1 MAIDLELAT
10 NPDPRCACLL
20 LLDTSGSMAGAPLDA
35 LNAGLRT
42 FQNDLQ
48 DDGLARQRVE
58 IAIVTFGGVVTTV
71 QEFISARD
79 FAAPFLSANG
89 GTPMGEA
96 ILDGIQK
103 VRTRKQTYK
112 DNGVPYYQPWV
123 FLITDG
129 APTDEWKQAAEAVR
143 RESAARSLTFFAVA
157 VHQANIETLKAITDR
172 VIKLD
177 GINFREL
184 FLWLSSSQKRVSGS
198 KPGEQTALP
207 PTSFGSPV

>member
-1 MAIDLELAT
+1 MAINLELAT

-20 LLDTSGSMAGAPLDA
+20 LLDTSGSMTGAPLDA
-35 LNAGLRT
+35 LNAGLQT

-48 DDGLARQRVE
+48 EDGLARQRVE
-58 IAIVTFGGVVTTV
+58 IAIVTFGGGVTIV
-71 QEFISARD
+71 QDFISARD
-79 FAAPFLSANG
+79 FTAPHLSAHG

-96 ILDGIQK
+96 IVTGIQMVK
-103 VRTRKQTYK
+103 HRKQTYK

-129 APTDEWKQAAEAVR
+129 DPTDEWKLAAEMAR
-143 RESAARSLTFFAVA
+143 RESAAKSLTFFAAA
-157 VHQANIETLKAITDR
+157 VHQANTDTLKMITDR

-184 FLWLSSSQKRVSGS
+184 FLWLSASQKRVSGS
-198 KPGEQTALP
+198 KPGDQTALP
-207 PTSFGSPV
+207 ATTFGSPV

>member
-35 LNAGLRT
+35 LNAGLKA

-48 DDGLARQRVE
+48 EDGLARQRVE
-58 IAIVTFGGVVTTV
+58 IAIVTFGGHVTTV
-71 QEFISARD
+71 QEFISARE
-79 FAAPFLSANG
+79 FTAPYLSANG

-96 ILDGIQK
+96 ILSGIQMVK
-103 VRTRKQTYK
+103 HRKQTYK

-129 APTDEWKQAAEAVR
+129 GPTDEWKQAAETVR
-143 RESAARSLTFFAVA
+143 RESAAKSLTFFAVA
-157 VHQANIETLKAITDR
+157 VNEANTDTLKAITDR

-177 GINFREL
+177 GIHFREL
-184 FLWLSSSQKRVSGS
+184 FLWLSASQKRVSGS

-207 PTSFGSPV
+207 ATSFGSPV

>member
-20 LLDTSGSMAGAPLDA
+20 LLDTSGSMTGAPLDA

-42 FQNDLQ
+42 FQTDLQ
-48 DDGLARQRVE
+48 EDGLARQRVE
-58 IAIVTFGGVVTTV
+58 IAIVTFGGSVTTV
-71 QEFISARD
+71 QEFISARE
-79 FAAPFLSANG
+79 FTAPYLSANG

-96 ILDGIQK
+96 ILTGIQIVK
-103 VRTRKQTYK
+103 NRKQTYK

-123 FLITDG
+123 FMITDG
-129 APTDEWKQAAEAVR
+129 GPTDEWKHAAEMVR
-143 RESAARSLTFFAVA
+143 RESVAKSLTFFAVA
-157 VHQANIETLKAITDR
+157 VNQANIDTLKSITDR

-198 KPGEQTALP
+198 KPGDQTALP

>member
-42 FQNDLQ
+42 FQTDLQ
-48 DDGLARQRVE
+48 EDGLAKQRVE

-71 QEFISARD
+71 QEFISARE
-79 FAAPFLSANG
+79 FTAPYLSANG

-103 VRTRKQTYK
+103 VKNRKQTYK

-123 FLITDG
+123 FMITDG
-129 APTDEWKQAAEAVR
+129 GPTDEWKHAAEMVR
-143 RESAARSLTFFAVA
+143 RESAAKSLTFFAVA
-157 VHQANIETLKAITDR
+157 VNQANIDTLKTITDR

>member
-20 LLDTSGSMAGAPLDA
+20 LLDTSGSMTGAPLDA

-48 DDGLARQRVE
+48 EDGLARQRVE
-58 IAIVTFGGVVTTV
+58 IAIVTFGGSVTTV
-71 QEFISARD
+71 QEFVSARE
-79 FAAPFLSANG
+79 FIAPHLSANG

-96 ILDGIQK
+96 IVHGIQMVK
-103 VRTRKQTYK
+103 QRKQIYK

-129 APTDEWKQAAEAVR
+129 DPTDEWKLAAEMAR
-143 RESAARSLTFFAVA
+143 REAAAKSLTFFAVA
-157 VHQANIETLKAITDR
+157 VAQANADTLKTVTDR

-184 FLWLSSSQKRVSGS
+184 FLWLSASQKRVSGS
-198 KPGEQTALP
+198 KPGDQTALP
-207 PTSFGSPV
+207 ATTFGSPV

>member
-20 LLDTSGSMAGAPLDA
+20 LLDTSGSMSGAPLDA

-42 FQNDLQ
+42 FQADLQ
-48 DDGLARQRVE
+48 EDGLARQRVE
-58 IAIVTFGGVVTTV
+58 IAIITFGGVVTTV
-71 QEFISARD
+71 QEFISARE
-79 FAAPFLSANG
+79 FTAPYLSAHG

-96 ILDGIQK
+96 ILNGIQLVK
-103 VRTRKQTYK
+103 NRKQTYK

-123 FLITDG
+123 FMITDG
-129 APTDEWKQAAEAVR
+129 GPTDEWKQAAELVH
-143 RESAARSLTFFAVA
+143 RESAAKSLTFFAVA
-157 VHQANIETLKAITDR
+157 VNQANIDTLKTITDR